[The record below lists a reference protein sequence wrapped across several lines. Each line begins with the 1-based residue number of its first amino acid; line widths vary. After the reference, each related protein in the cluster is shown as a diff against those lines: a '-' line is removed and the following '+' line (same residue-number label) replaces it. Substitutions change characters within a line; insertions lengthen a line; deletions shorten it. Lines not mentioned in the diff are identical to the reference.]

1 MGKTGLIQFC
11 YDKPEIADEYYTF
24 FIDILHTSSL
34 REFTYLLG
42 RAIYETLLP
51 RSRKMASLFILTI
64 KSISGKFGFDPI
76 TGMPTFNVELGDIDR
91 PEYTLDE
98 IFQYLAHADKPCIVA
113 IDEFQQIAKYPE
125 KNIEAQLRTHIQ
137 KLRNCNFIF
146 AGSERHMMQ
155 EMFTSAARPFYH
167 SADMLELKA
176 IVPEIYIPFIAGHFK
191 KRNRRIASDDIERV
205 YNLFKGHTYYVQK
218 AFNEAFADTPE
229 GEECTLET
237 IRAAIDNMVA
247 SNDTIFREILSN
259 IPEKQKEL
267 LYAIAKE
274 GERMGNL
281 YGTGFKHTPD
291 GSILVDE
298 SGLPVADPTLVK
310 LGNYNPDFI
319 LGWSNSLRYKGF
331 TLDFLLDW
339 HQGGVF
345 VSRTFGMGMESGV
358 LKQTEDR
365 TPEHMVVKGECY
377 DAATDQYVANTKQV
391 SPRDYYRN
399 LYRRYHETQST
410 FSATFLKLREVSIG
424 YDLPKRWL
432 SHTPIKALNLSVVGR
447 NLWMWTKG
455 QDMVDPEAVTYE
467 GNSVTP
473 GVEEM
478 SYPTM
483 RSLGFS
489 VHATF

>member
-1 MGKTGLIQFC
+1 MLNNYLCKNNDSMAKTTNPFIVTGKIEPEYFCDRVTESARLVKSVTNGNNMVIISPRRMGKTGLIQFC

-274 GERMGNL
+274 GEAERITSAAFIKRHSLASASSVQSAMKKLLEKDIITEINKVFSVTDKLFAMWMNRMYGNI
-281 YGTGFKHTPD
+281 T
-291 GSILVDE
+291 
-298 SGLPVADPTLVK
+298 
-310 LGNYNPDFI
+310 
-319 LGWSNSLRYKGF
+319 
-331 TLDFLLDW
+331 
-339 HQGGVF
+339 
-345 VSRTFGMGMESGV
+345 
-358 LKQTEDR
+358 
-365 TPEHMVVKGECY
+365 
-377 DAATDQYVANTKQV
+377 
-391 SPRDYYRN
+391 
-399 LYRRYHETQST
+399 
-410 FSATFLKLREVSIG
+410 
-424 YDLPKRWL
+424 RWL
-432 SHTPIKALNLSVVGR
+432 N
-447 NLWMWTKG
+447 
-455 QDMVDPEAVTYE
+455 
-467 GNSVTP
+467 
-473 GVEEM
+473 
-478 SYPTM
+478 
-483 RSLGFS
+483 
-489 VHATF
+489 

>member
-1 MGKTGLIQFC
+1 MINPFIVTGKIDPEYFCDRITESARLVKSITNGNNMVIISPRRMGKTGLIRFC

-42 RAIYETLLP
+42 REIYETLLP
-51 RSRKMASLFILTI
+51 RSRKMAGLFIQTI
-64 KSISGKFGFDPI
+64 KSINGKFGFDPI

-176 IVPEIYIPFIAGHFK
+176 IVPEIYIPFIVGHFE
-191 KRNRRIASDDIERV
+191 KRNRRIAPADVERV

-218 AFNEAFADTPE
+218 TFNEAFADTPE
-229 GEECTLET
+229 GDECTLET
-237 IRAAIDNMVA
+237 LRAAIDNMIA

-274 GERMGNL
+274 GEAERITSAAFIKRHSLASASSVQSAMKKLLEKDIITEINKVFSVTDKLFAMWINRL
-281 YGTGFKHTPD
+281 YGNK
-291 GSILVDE
+291 
-298 SGLPVADPTLVK
+298 
-310 LGNYNPDFI
+310 NYWN
-319 LGWSNSLRYKGF
+319 
-331 TLDFLLDW
+331 
-339 HQGGVF
+339 
-345 VSRTFGMGMESGV
+345 
-358 LKQTEDR
+358 
-365 TPEHMVVKGECY
+365 
-377 DAATDQYVANTKQV
+377 
-391 SPRDYYRN
+391 
-399 LYRRYHETQST
+399 
-410 FSATFLKLREVSIG
+410 
-424 YDLPKRWL
+424 
-432 SHTPIKALNLSVVGR
+432 
-447 NLWMWTKG
+447 
-455 QDMVDPEAVTYE
+455 
-467 GNSVTP
+467 
-473 GVEEM
+473 
-478 SYPTM
+478 
-483 RSLGFS
+483 
-489 VHATF
+489 

>member
-1 MGKTGLIQFC
+1 MLNNYLCKNNDSMAKTTNPFIVTGKIEPEYFCDRITESARLVKSVTNGNNMVIISPRRMGKTGLIQFC
-11 YDKPEIADEYYTF
+11 YDKPEIANEYYTF

-42 RAIYETLLP
+42 REIYETLLP
-51 RSRKMASLFILTI
+51 RSRKMASLFIQTI

-98 IFQYLAHADKPCIVA
+98 IFQYLARADKPCIVA

-176 IVPEIYIPFIAGHFK
+176 IVPEIYIPFIAGHFE

-218 AFNEAFADTPE
+218 TFNEAFADTPE

-237 IRAAIDNMVA
+237 LRAAIDNMVA

-274 GERMGNL
+274 GEAERITSAAFIKRHSLTSASSVQSAM
-281 YGTGFKHTPD
+281 K
-291 GSILVDE
+291 
-298 SGLPVADPTLVK
+298 K
-310 LGNYNPDFI
+310 LLEKDIITEIN
-319 LGWSNSLRYKGF
+319 K
-331 TLDFLLDW
+331 
-339 HQGGVF
+339 VF
-345 VSRTFGMGMESGV
+345 
-358 LKQTEDR
+358 
-365 TPEHMVVKGECY
+365 
-377 DAATDQYVANTKQV
+377 
-391 SPRDYYRN
+391 
-399 LYRRYHETQST
+399 
-410 FSATFLKLREVSIG
+410 
-424 YDLPKRWL
+424 
-432 SHTPIKALNLSVVGR
+432 
-447 NLWMWTKG
+447 
-455 QDMVDPEAVTYE
+455 
-467 GNSVTP
+467 SVTDKLFAIWMNRMY
-473 GVEEM
+473 GNIKN
-478 SYPTM
+478 T
-483 RSLGFS
+483 L
-489 VHATF
+489 

>member
-1 MGKTGLIQFC
+1 MLNNYFCKNNDSMAKTTNPFIVTGKIEPEYFCDRVMESARLVKSVTNGNNMVIISPRRMGKTGLIQFC
-11 YDKPEIADEYYTF
+11 YDKPVIADEYYTF

-42 RAIYETLLP
+42 REIYETLLP
-51 RSRKMASLFILTI
+51 RSRKMASLFIQTI

-176 IVPEIYIPFIAGHFK
+176 IVPEIYIPFIAGHFE

-218 AFNEAFADTPE
+218 TFNEAFADTPE
-229 GEECTLET
+229 GEECTFET
-237 IRAAIDNMVA
+237 LRAAIDNMVA

-274 GERMGNL
+274 GEAERITSAAFIKRHSLASASSVQSAM
-281 YGTGFKHTPD
+281 K
-291 GSILVDE
+291 
-298 SGLPVADPTLVK
+298 K
-310 LGNYNPDFI
+310 LLEKDIITEIN
-319 LGWSNSLRYKGF
+319 K
-331 TLDFLLDW
+331 
-339 HQGGVF
+339 VF
-345 VSRTFGMGMESGV
+345 
-358 LKQTEDR
+358 
-365 TPEHMVVKGECY
+365 
-377 DAATDQYVANTKQV
+377 
-391 SPRDYYRN
+391 
-399 LYRRYHETQST
+399 
-410 FSATFLKLREVSIG
+410 
-424 YDLPKRWL
+424 
-432 SHTPIKALNLSVVGR
+432 
-447 NLWMWTKG
+447 
-455 QDMVDPEAVTYE
+455 
-467 GNSVTP
+467 SVTDKLFAMWMNRMY
-473 GVEEM
+473 GNKN
-478 SYPTM
+478 Y
-483 RSLGFS
+483 LK
-489 VHATF
+489 

>member
-1 MGKTGLIQFC
+1 MLNNYLCKNNDSMAKTTNPFIVTGKIEPEYFCDRVTESARLVKSVTNGNNMVIISPRRMGKTGLIQFC

-51 RSRKMASLFILTI
+51 RSRKMANLFIQTI

-176 IVPEIYIPFIAGHFK
+176 IVPEIYIPFIAGHFE

-218 AFNEAFADTPE
+218 TFNEAFADTPE
-229 GEECTLET
+229 GEECTFET
-237 IRAAIDNMVA
+237 LRAAIDNMVA

-274 GERMGNL
+274 GEAERITSAAFIKRHSLASASSVQSAMKKLLEKDIITEINKVFSVTDRLFAMWMNGL
-281 YGTGFKHTPD
+281 YGNTK
-291 GSILVDE
+291 SIL
-298 SGLPVADPTLVK
+298 
-310 LGNYNPDFI
+310 
-319 LGWSNSLRYKGF
+319 
-331 TLDFLLDW
+331 
-339 HQGGVF
+339 
-345 VSRTFGMGMESGV
+345 
-358 LKQTEDR
+358 
-365 TPEHMVVKGECY
+365 
-377 DAATDQYVANTKQV
+377 
-391 SPRDYYRN
+391 
-399 LYRRYHETQST
+399 
-410 FSATFLKLREVSIG
+410 
-424 YDLPKRWL
+424 
-432 SHTPIKALNLSVVGR
+432 
-447 NLWMWTKG
+447 
-455 QDMVDPEAVTYE
+455 
-467 GNSVTP
+467 
-473 GVEEM
+473 
-478 SYPTM
+478 
-483 RSLGFS
+483 
-489 VHATF
+489 

>member
-1 MGKTGLIQFC
+1 MLNNYLCENNDSMAKTTNPFIVTRKIEPEYFCDRVTESARLVKSVTNGNNMVIISPRRMGKTGLIQFC

-51 RSRKMASLFILTI
+51 RSRKMANLFIQTI

-176 IVPEIYIPFIAGHFK
+176 IVPEIYIPFIAGHFE
-191 KRNRRIASDDIERV
+191 KRNRRIAPDDIERV

-218 AFNEAFADTPE
+218 TFNEAFADTPE

-237 IRAAIDNMVA
+237 LRAAIDNMVA

-274 GERMGNL
+274 GEAERITSAAFIKRHSLASASSVQSAMKKLLEKDIITEINKVFSVTDRLFAMWMNGL
-281 YGTGFKHTPD
+281 YGNTK
-291 GSILVDE
+291 SIL
-298 SGLPVADPTLVK
+298 
-310 LGNYNPDFI
+310 
-319 LGWSNSLRYKGF
+319 
-331 TLDFLLDW
+331 
-339 HQGGVF
+339 
-345 VSRTFGMGMESGV
+345 
-358 LKQTEDR
+358 
-365 TPEHMVVKGECY
+365 
-377 DAATDQYVANTKQV
+377 
-391 SPRDYYRN
+391 
-399 LYRRYHETQST
+399 
-410 FSATFLKLREVSIG
+410 
-424 YDLPKRWL
+424 
-432 SHTPIKALNLSVVGR
+432 
-447 NLWMWTKG
+447 
-455 QDMVDPEAVTYE
+455 
-467 GNSVTP
+467 
-473 GVEEM
+473 
-478 SYPTM
+478 
-483 RSLGFS
+483 
-489 VHATF
+489 

>member
-1 MGKTGLIQFC
+1 MLNNYLCKNDDCMAKATNPFIVTGKIEPEYFCDRVTESARLVKSVTNGNNMVIISPRRMGKTGLIQFC

-42 RAIYETLLP
+42 REIYETLLP
-51 RSRKMASLFILTI
+51 RSRKMTSLFIQTI

-98 IFQYLAHADKPCIVA
+98 IFQYLARADKPCIVA

-176 IVPEIYIPFIAGHFK
+176 IVPEIYIPFIVSHFE
-191 KRNRRIASDDIERV
+191 KRTRHIAPDDVERV
-205 YNLFKGHTYYVQK
+205 YNMFKGHTYYVQK
-218 AFNEAFADTPE
+218 TFNEAFADTPE

-237 IRAAIDNMVA
+237 LRAAIDNMIA

-274 GERMGNL
+274 GEAERITSAAFIKRHSLASASSVQSAMKKLLEKDIITEINKVFSVTDRLFAMWMNRL
-281 YGTGFKHTPD
+281 YGNK
-291 GSILVDE
+291 
-298 SGLPVADPTLVK
+298 
-310 LGNYNPDFI
+310 N
-319 LGWSNSLRYKGF
+319 
-331 TLDFLLDW
+331 
-339 HQGGVF
+339 
-345 VSRTFGMGMESGV
+345 
-358 LKQTEDR
+358 
-365 TPEHMVVKGECY
+365 
-377 DAATDQYVANTKQV
+377 
-391 SPRDYYRN
+391 
-399 LYRRYHETQST
+399 
-410 FSATFLKLREVSIG
+410 
-424 YDLPKRWL
+424 DL
-432 SHTPIKALNLSVVGR
+432 N
-447 NLWMWTKG
+447 
-455 QDMVDPEAVTYE
+455 
-467 GNSVTP
+467 
-473 GVEEM
+473 
-478 SYPTM
+478 
-483 RSLGFS
+483 
-489 VHATF
+489 